1 MSGLTSHVLDTA
13 LGIPAAGVAVTL
25 FELQDERRWHEYTT
39 RRTDADGRTGDFFVD
54 AYLHAGTY
62 RLRFALAEYH
72 ESVGTA
78 SFYPHVDI
86 VFVVTDA
93 AEHCHIPLLVSP
105 FGYTTYRGS

>member
-13 LGIPAAGVAVTL
+13 LGVPAAGVAVTL
-25 FELQDERRWHEYTT
+25 FELQDERRWHEHTT
-39 RRTDADGRTGDFFVD
+39 RRTDADGRTGDFF
-54 AYLHAGTY
+54 AGAHLHAGTY

-72 ESVGTA
+72 EAVGTTG
-78 SFYPHVDI
+78 FFPLIDV

-93 AEHCHIPLLVSP
+93 AEPCHVPLLVSP